1 MAPRSMNTPALPAL
15 LRALLA
21 AASLTLLGAAPP
33 PASLTP
39 QSAALADD
47 ALPSFQDGHRRVH
60 VERLGAPTIDE
71 HGHALTPVRL
81 RYPGRAPIPAF
92 IDHTAIVELEPGAER
107 SIASLGVKLVRPLM
121 PSIGLWLVED
131 SVGADA
137 VDLSARLQRDEA
149 RRHGVRRVMPNVYLE
164 HEARGEPHT
173 PNDPRYGGQWYFD
186 NLHMP
191 EAWGLTLGDP
201 SSSIVIVDT
210 GCDLTHPDLVAKMD
224 PGRDVVDG
232 DDDASPGLNEPGAA
246 HGTSCAGVAAAVT
259 DNDIGIAG
267 ACPACRLRCV
277 RLLNGKPLPLSA
289 DIEAFQFALDKN
301 AAVVSNSWGFT
312 EHTPVPAML
321 ADAVNNVFDNGRN
334 GKGALVLFA
343 AGNDDRVLKDDELEA
358 VRGVLC
364 IGAINNFDEQAPF
377 TNSGNSLDLVAPTG
391 TLTTD
396 ISGPG
401 GDDPGDYSNHFGGTS
416 SSCPVA
422 AGIAGLLVSA
432 APDLTSAEL
441 YEVLIK
447 TARPAPFAQPDAKGH
462 DLVYG
467 YGIIDPVKALK
478 DVLHI
483 EDPPDGG
490 GVGGGTGAGGSSG
503 TTGAGGEGAGGST
516 PPADTGCGC
525 SLPEDRP
532 DPAAILLYAG
542 ALALTRARRRAR
554 R

>member
-1 MAPRSMNTPALPAL
+1 MAPRSTRLPAL

-21 AASLTLLGAAPP
+21 TSALTLLGAAPP
-33 PASLTP
+33 PA
-39 QSAALADD
+39 ALAVNE
-47 ALPSFQDGHRRVH
+47 APSFLDGHRRVGI
-60 VERLGAPTIDE
+60 ERLGAPTLDDR
-71 HGHALTPVRL
+71 GQPLFPVRL
-81 RYPGRAPIPAF
+81 RYPGREA
-92 IDHTAIVELEPGAER
+92 IDALIDDTVLVDLEPGAER
-107 SIASLGVKLVRPLM
+107 SIAAIGVTLLRPLM
-121 PSIGLWLVED
+121 PSIGLWLARD
-131 SVGADA
+131 NDGADA
-137 VDLSARLQRDEA
+137 ITLSARLERDEA
-149 RRHGVRRVMPNVYLE
+149 RRHGVRRVMPNLYLT
-164 HEARGEPHT
+164 HRAHGDPIT

-186 NLHMP
+186 NLRMP
-191 EAWGLTLGDP
+191 EAWSLTLGDP

-232 DDDASPGLNEPGAA
+232 DDDPSPGLDEMGSA
-246 HGTSCAGVAAAVT
+246 HGTSCAGLAGAATNNEV
-259 DNDIGIAG
+259 GIAG

-277 RLLNGKPLPLSA
+277 RLLNGKALPLSA
-289 DIEAFQFALDKN
+289 DVEAFQFALDKG

-312 EHTPVPAML
+312 QHVAVPVML
-321 ADAVNNVFDNGRN
+321 ADAINNVFDHGRG

-377 TNSGNSLDLVAPTG
+377 TNSGNALDLVAPTG

-396 ISGPG
+396 ISGAA
-401 GDDPGDYSNHFGGTS
+401 GDDPTDYTNHFGGTS

-441 YEVLIK
+441 YAVLIK

-462 DLVYG
+462 DQVYG

-490 GVGGGTGAGGSSG
+490 GTGGAGTTSGTGGAGTTSG
-503 TTGAGGEGAGGST
+503 TGGQGTGGST
-516 PPADTGCGC
+516 PPADAGCGC
-525 SLPEDRP
+525 SLPENRP
-532 DPAAILLYAG
+532 DSRAILLYAG
-542 ALALTRARRRAR
+542 AVALVRLRRRTR